1 MNNLNRCVMRLASVV
16 LLAGAL
22 VVTAHGNDGATDVT
36 AGAKAWADNCS
47 RCHNMR
53 DPQEF
58 QDNYWRVI
66 ISHMRV
72 RAGLTGKEARN
83 ILAFIQA
90 SNVPTGA
97 GTSPSEALILPQNV
111 ADISQADEAAGADI
125 YQQTCVACHG
135 TDGKG
140 LLPGVADFAAA
151 TGPLTKSNQALFQSI
166 RNGFQSE
173 GSALAMPAR
182 GGNPNLSDDDILAVI
197 AYLRERFGV
206 EGASH

>member
-16 LLAGAL
+16 LVAGAL
-22 VVTAHGNDGATDVT
+22 VAPVHGNDGASDVT
-36 AGAKAWADNCS
+36 TGAKAWVDNCS

-97 GTSPSEALILPQNV
+97 GTSSSEALILPQNV
-111 ADISQADEAAGADI
+111 ADISQADEVAGAEI
-125 YQQTCVACHG
+125 YQQTCVGGARC
-135 TDGKG
+135 TWWTRQRS
-140 LLPGVADFAAA
+140 LPRPPSSARPSRVSP
-151 TGPLTKSNQALFQSI
+151 GPWWS
-166 RNGFQSE
+166 
-173 GSALAMPAR
+173 P
-182 GGNPNLSDDDILAVI
+182 
-197 AYLRERFGV
+197 
-206 EGASH
+206 

>member
-22 VVTAHGNDGATDVT
+22 VVPAHGNDGATDVT
-36 AGAKAWADNCS
+36 TGAKAWVDNCS

-97 GTSPSEALILPQNV
+97 GTSSREALILPHNV
-111 ADISQADEAAGADI
+111 ADISQADEAAGGRHLSADLR
-125 YQQTCVACHG
+125 CVSWYRRQRVTTGCGRFHCCHG
-135 TDGKG
+135 
-140 LLPGVADFAAA
+140 A
-151 TGPLTKSNQALFQSI
+151 THQIQPSTVSKH
-166 RNGFQSE
+166 
-173 GSALAMPAR
+173 P
-182 GGNPNLSDDDILAVI
+182 
-197 AYLRERFGV
+197 ERV
-206 EGASH
+206 SK